1 MPLFGFKYTHPAFKI
16 LDNQDKARSLALVL
30 PAPLVQRRQA
40 RAVLLET
47 VDEVPVVDDAQPF
60 GDHGA
65 DLLSDSTRQQL
76 GRDGRAL
83 AVAVENQRVEGWWAQ
98 RTSGAA
104 HGGKDTV
111 DAVLAVLLVLGV
123 LIVGGVGLAGKIR
136 ALAGEATDEAG
147 PHVGDVRGR
156 CSVRVGGC
164 ACARRVG
171 SLGGVVAV
179 RRAHDVWG
187 RSRTKVRWVGRY
199 R

>member
-40 RAVLLET
+40 RAVLLEA
-47 VDEVPVVDDAQPF
+47 VEEVPVVDDAQPL

-65 DLLSDSTRQQL
+65 DLLSDGARQQL
-76 GRDGRAL
+76 GREGGAL

-104 HGGKDTV
+104 HGGEDTV

-123 LIVGGVGLAGKIR
+123 LVVGGVGLAGEI
-136 ALAGEATDEAG
+136 AGEAADEAG

-156 CSVRVGGC
+156 GSVRVGGC
-164 ACARRVG
+164 ASARRVG

-179 RRAHDVWG
+179 REAHDVWG
-187 RSRTKVRWVGRY
+187 RSRGRGGWVGRY